1 MKSAKQR
8 RMERLNREYTL
19 YFKDIYKNQNKVLV
33 YGEGNLDAKIVLV
46 GEAPGR
52 QETVQGRPFVGQAG
66 KILDEFLAFLDLKR
80 DELYITSVVKFRPF
94 KVNPETG
101 RISNRPPNKEEI
113 GLSKSWL
120 FKELYIVEPSM
131 VVSLGNIALQTL
143 ANDTKLTIR
152 KVHGVPMDV
161 VIGDKK
167 MPMMLFPLYHPA
179 SIIYRKELK
188 EIYLEDLN
196 RLKNYLPS
204 S

>member
-1 MKSAKQR
+1 M
-8 RMERLNREYTL
+8 
-19 YFKDIYKNQNKVLV
+19 LV
-33 YGEGNLDAKIVLV
+33 YGEGNLNAELVLV

-66 KILDEFLAFLDLKR
+66 KILDEFLEILGLKR

-94 KVNPETG
+94 KVNPDTG
-101 RISNRPPNKEEI
+101 RVSNRPPNKEEI

-120 FKELYIVEPSM
+120 FKELYIVKPSI
-131 VVSLGNIALQTL
+131 VVSLGNIPLQTL
-143 ANDTKLTIR
+143 TNNPKLTIG
-152 KVHGVPMDV
+152 KVHGEPMDV
-161 VIGDKK
+161 EIGDKK
-167 MPMMLFPLYHPA
+167 LSITLFPLYHPA
-179 SIIYRKELK
+179 SIIYKRELR

>member
-19 YFKDIYKNQNKVLV
+19 YFKDIYKNQKKELV
-33 YGEGNLDAKIVLV
+33 YGEGNLAAKIVLV

-52 QETVQGRPFVGQAG
+52 QETVQGRPFVRQAG
-66 KILDEFLAFLDLKR
+66 KIVGEFLAFLDLKR

-179 SIIYRKELK
+179 SIIYRKELN

>member
-143 ANDTKLTIR
+143 ANDTKLTIG

>member
-1 MKSAKQR
+1 MKSSKQR
-8 RMERLNREYTL
+8 RMEKLNREYTL
-19 YFKDIYKNQNKVLV
+19 YFKDIYKNPNKVLV

-66 KILDEFLAFLDLKR
+66 KILDEFLEILGLKR
-80 DELYITSVVKFRPF
+80 EELYITSVVKFRPF

-101 RISNRPPNKEEI
+101 RTSNRPPNKEEI

-120 FKELYIVEPSM
+120 FKELYIVKPSI

-143 ANDTKLTIR
+143 ANDPKLTIG

-161 VIGDKK
+161 EIGDKK
-167 MPMMLFPLYHPA
+167 LPVMLFPLYHPA
-179 SIIYRKELK
+179 SIIYKKELK
-188 EIYLEDLN
+188 ESYLQDLSS
-196 RLKNYLPS
+196 LKNYLHS